1 MPLRDMGPFFPR
13 FAGEDEMEN
22 SLRQGAKLYS
32 ARALRKSETLAEKRL
47 WEQLRNR
54 NLEGFKFS
62 RQVSI
67 GPYIADF
74 VCREQRLIVEVDG
87 ATHSTDEELAHDRR
101 RTEFLKSEGYAV
113 TRFQNDEVL
122 NGMDEV
128 LTLTLQ
134 ALRNRPR
141 P

>member
-1 MPLRDMGPFFPR
+1 
-13 FAGEDEMEN
+13 MEN
-22 SLRQGAKLYS
+22 ILRQGAKVYS
-32 ARALRKSETLAEKRL
+32 ARILRKSETLAEKHL

-54 NLEGFKFS
+54 TLEGFKFS
-62 RQVSI
+62 RQIPVGS
-67 GPYIADF
+67 YIVDF
-74 VCREQRLIVEVDG
+74 ACRERRLIVEVDG
-87 ATHSTDEELAHDRR
+87 ATHSTEQELIHDNR

-113 TRFQNDEVL
+113 IRFQNDEVQ

-128 LTLTLQ
+128 LTLILQ

>member
-1 MPLRDMGPFFPR
+1 
-13 FAGEDEMEN
+13 MEII
-22 SLRQGAKLYS
+22 LRQGAKLYS

-54 NLEGFKFS
+54 NLDGFKFS
-62 RQVSI
+62 RQVPI

-74 VCREQRLIVEVDG
+74 VCREQRVIVEVDG
-87 ATHSTDEELAHDRR
+87 ATHSTDDELAHDRR
-101 RTEFLKSEGYAV
+101 RSEFLKSEGYAV
-113 TRFQNDEVL
+113 IRFQNDEVL

-128 LTLTLQ
+128 LTPILQ
-134 ALRNRPR
+134 SLRIRPR